1 MVFIF
6 ARQERY
12 YLKSS
17 SFSHQEVSDTKQSE
31 IQLICLSGPQSRT
44 GSSQKVSGRIIKRP
58 WHGKLELFLIYH
70 GVTME
75 SRRSSNAKVNEIVNR
90 FILTMTG
97 CNITNITSKQ
107 LEKMSN
113 NQLIDFA
120 MKVQE
125 NSISKQNALSSKNK
139 QINAQ
144 LQNIDMKINQLNKKN
159 NLSRSRLS
167 VAKSTST
174 FFQRITINIQKK

>member
-1 MVFIF
+1 
-6 ARQERY
+6 
-12 YLKSS
+12 
-17 SFSHQEVSDTKQSE
+17 
-31 IQLICLSGPQSRT
+31 
-44 GSSQKVSGRIIKRP
+44 
-58 WHGKLELFLIYH
+58 
-70 GVTME
+70 
-75 SRRSSNAKVNEIVNR
+75 
-90 FILTMTG
+90 MTG

-125 NSISKQNALSSKNK
+125 NSFSKQNALSSKNK

-167 VAKSTST
+167 IAKSTST

>member
-1 MVFIF
+1 
-6 ARQERY
+6 
-12 YLKSS
+12 
-17 SFSHQEVSDTKQSE
+17 
-31 IQLICLSGPQSRT
+31 
-44 GSSQKVSGRIIKRP
+44 
-58 WHGKLELFLIYH
+58 
-70 GVTME
+70 
-75 SRRSSNAKVNEIVNR
+75 
-90 FILTMTG
+90 MTG
-97 CNITNITSKQ
+97 CNITTITSKQ

-167 VAKSTST
+167 IAKSTST

>member
-1 MVFIF
+1 
-6 ARQERY
+6 
-12 YLKSS
+12 
-17 SFSHQEVSDTKQSE
+17 
-31 IQLICLSGPQSRT
+31 
-44 GSSQKVSGRIIKRP
+44 
-58 WHGKLELFLIYH
+58 
-70 GVTME
+70 
-75 SRRSSNAKVNEIVNR
+75 
-90 FILTMTG
+90 MTG

-144 LQNIDMKINQLNKKN
+144 LKNIDMKINQLNKKN
-159 NLSRSRLS
+159 NLSRSRLRI
-167 VAKSTST
+167 AKSTST

>member
-1 MVFIF
+1 
-6 ARQERY
+6 
-12 YLKSS
+12 
-17 SFSHQEVSDTKQSE
+17 
-31 IQLICLSGPQSRT
+31 
-44 GSSQKVSGRIIKRP
+44 
-58 WHGKLELFLIYH
+58 
-70 GVTME
+70 
-75 SRRSSNAKVNEIVNR
+75 
-90 FILTMTG
+90 
-97 CNITNITSKQ
+97 
-107 LEKMSN
+107 MSN

-167 VAKSTST
+167 IAKSTST

>member
-1 MVFIF
+1 
-6 ARQERY
+6 
-12 YLKSS
+12 
-17 SFSHQEVSDTKQSE
+17 
-31 IQLICLSGPQSRT
+31 
-44 GSSQKVSGRIIKRP
+44 
-58 WHGKLELFLIYH
+58 
-70 GVTME
+70 
-75 SRRSSNAKVNEIVNR
+75 
-90 FILTMTG
+90 MTG

-167 VAKSTST
+167 IAKSTST